1 MQPSV
6 ALFFGSF
13 NPIHNGHL
21 MLARYMLNTLNISEI
36 WLIVSPQNPFKIDA
50 SLADANDRL
59 EMAKLAI
66 DGSSRLKVSDIEMHL
81 PTPSY
86 TVNTLRALH
95 EQFPETKFS
104 IIMGADNLAGLPN
117 WREAQTIINNH
128 KIYVYPRHDAPLEHI
143 DNENITIVDAPRMEV
158 SSTLLR
164 HWIADGRSIE
174 NYSPAAV
181 VKYIE
186 KRKLYRPKQETLNS

>member
-1 MQPSV
+1 MQTSV

-13 NPIHNGHL
+13 NPIHNGHV

-36 WLIVSPQNPFKIDA
+36 WLVVSPQNPFKIDA

-59 EMAKLAI
+59 EMAKLAV
-66 DGSSRLKVSDIEMHL
+66 DNSSRLKVSDIELHL
-81 PTPSY
+81 PTPSF
-86 TVNTLRALH
+86 TINTLRVLH
-95 EQFPETKFS
+95 DRFPETEFS

-117 WREAQTIINNH
+117 WREAKTIIDNH
-128 KIYVYPRHDAPLEHI
+128 KIYVYPRHDAPTESI
-143 DNENITIVDAPRMEV
+143 DNENITIVNAPRIEV

-164 HWIADGRSIE
+164 RWIADGLSIE

-186 KRKLYRPKQETLNS
+186 KRKLYRPKQDTLNS

>member
-1 MQPSV
+1 MQSTV

-21 MLARYMLNTLNISEI
+21 MLARYMLNTLDINEI
-36 WLIVSPQNPFKIDA
+36 WFVISPQNPFKSDT
-50 SLADANDRL
+50 SLADVSDRL
-59 EMAKLAI
+59 EMAKLAV
-66 DGSSRLKVSDIEMHL
+66 DNSTCMKVSDIELHL
-81 PTPSY
+81 PKPSY

-95 EQFPETKFS
+95 ERNPETEFS
-104 IIMGADNLAGLPN
+104 IIMGADNLSGLPN
-117 WREAQTIINNH
+117 WREAQTIIDNH
-128 KIYVYPRHDAPLEHI
+128 RIYVYPRRNVSMLHI
-143 DNENITIVDAPRMEV
+143 DNEHITMVTAPQIEV

-164 HWIADGRSIE
+164 QWIADGRSIE

-186 KRKLYRPKQETLNS
+186 KHKLYHPIQKP